1 MQGSCED
8 FFPVNS
14 LNNLTISGYPGY
26 PLDIPAV
33 GALEFLLELS
43 ARVKDILWISRI
55 SSGYPCWSSG
65 VPAGVE
71 CQGEDP

>member
-26 PLDIPAV
+26 PLDIPV

-43 ARVKDILWISRI
+43 ARVKILEDMDIFDILC
-55 SSGYPCWSSG
+55 GL
-65 VPAGVE
+65 
-71 CQGEDP
+71 